1 MMKYLLGWL
10 LLALPLLANA
20 QTADE
25 SAIQERLQA
34 YYEANESKD
43 WESVVDMLYPPL
55 VEMASRDALVQT
67 FNDLEGN
74 GMVFEMKDFETKTI
88 SPVFEHED
96 QRYAEIAYRS
106 DLSLQFTS
114 EAHKAPSVVEMLQAN
129 FEREYGADNVE
140 HDSDTNTF
148 LVHADKIMLA
158 IQEASADSPW
168 TFMELDAANPLN
180 EKLIPEAV
188 SKHFKVKGE

>member
-1 MMKYLLGWL
+1 MKYFFGWL
-10 LLALPLLANA
+10 LLTLPLLTVA

-43 WESVVDMLYPPL
+43 WESVVDMLYQPL
-55 VEMASRDALVQT
+55 VEMASRDALVQM

-74 GMVFEMKDFETKTI
+74 GMVFEMKGFETKKV
-88 SPVFEHED
+88 SPVFVHED
-96 QRYAEIAYRS
+96 KRYAEIAYRS

-114 EAHKAPSVVEMLQAN
+114 EAYKSSQMVEMLQAN
-129 FEREYGADNVE
+129 FEKEYGADNVE
-140 HDSDTNTF
+140 HEAATNTF
-148 LVHADKIMLA
+148 LVNADKVMLA
-158 IQEASADSPW
+158 IQDTGADSPW
-168 TFMELDAANPLN
+168 RFMELDAANPLN

-188 SKHFKVKGE
+188 SKHFKVND